1 MAIKKVR
8 MKPPGYTDIVHPETS
23 ADVVIEDAS
32 HRFVT
37 DSEKGIWNAKQ
48 AAITG
53 GATTIT
59 SSNLTASRALVSDA
73 SGKVAVS
80 SATSTELGYLTGVT
94 SAIQTQLNGKA
105 DTIHNHPLDGLSNIT
120 ITSNTNGEI
129 LRWNGSRWVN
139 NTLAEAGIQPS
150 ITGGATTIASSN
162 LTASRALVSDGSG
175 KVAVSAVTSTEL
187 GYLTGVTG
195 AIQEQLNT
203 KVTSSSAIV
212 ESGSNANG
220 SYVKFGDGTLICY
233 RNLGGTTS
241 GSGNI
246 DASIDF
252 PVLFVGTEPTVTAQ
266 LKCIT
271 HQNWQ
276 GQLFQGTTGF
286 NSVRFVVTGA
296 AASQNYAINYTA
308 IGRWK

>member
-59 SSNLTASRALVSDA
+59 SSNMTASRALVSDA

-80 SATSTELGYLTGVT
+80 G
-94 SAIQTQLNGKA
+94 
-105 DTIHNHPLDGLSNIT
+105 
-120 ITSNTNGEI
+120 
-129 LRWNGSRWVN
+129 
-139 NTLAEAGIQPS
+139 
-150 ITGGATTIASSN
+150 
-162 LTASRALVSDGSG
+162 
-175 KVAVSAVTSTEL
+175 VTSTEL
-187 GYLTGVTG
+187 GYLGGLSGSIQTQINGKANIYSAQIFKLTDDVGLPKSILANTNG
-195 AIQEQLNT
+195 AIASGVYRVEPSTLNRPNNVSYGVLI
-203 KVTSSSAIV
+203 VTSRTGGDIFQEVYSIQGYKFSRVSLNGGTNWSDWKPLAYLENGIT

-220 SYVKFGDGTLICY
+220 SYLKFGDGTLICY

-241 GSGNI
+241 GSGDI

-252 PVLFVGTEPTVTAQ
+252 PVLFAVTEPTVTAQ

-296 AASQNYAINYTA
+296 AANHNYAINYTA